1 MKFKLFRS
9 SVGLNNYLNL
19 LGQVFLTLLCFAA
32 ATPASDLT
40 NFENLIVLN
49 RLPCPIYHNIM
60 YIGKIYLFTISC
72 LSSPKLKLVKIVDF
86 FQKTKAQYLFLM
98 KPLNKMSIPGIEK

>member
-1 MKFKLFRS
+1 
-9 SVGLNNYLNL
+9 
-19 LGQVFLTLLCFAA
+19 
-32 ATPASDLT
+32 
-40 NFENLIVLN
+40 
-49 RLPCPIYHNIM
+49 M